1 MLYPITSAFA
11 LSTLLAGCNFASQ
24 EDVPNSST
32 PRSVKLIH
40 VDQLSSSQQRRFPGK
55 LYASQQADLAFRIS
69 GELIQL
75 DLVEGQYVA
84 QGDILAELDKRDA
97 INALLN
103 AKANFELAQV
113 DFKRKQ
119 TLLNRR
125 LISASDVD
133 SARAVLKS
141 AEASLRANQD
151 QLAYTTLYAPFS
163 GVIGKVHTDNYQMI
177 PSNQTIITLQNID
190 TFDLKIQLPE
200 SVLLDLK
207 NSMNLEDINAFAQ
220 FDSFVKGQRFLLN
233 YKEHSY
239 LAAEGTQT
247 YEMTFTLTAPE
258 LTHLLPGMSTTV
270 SIDMIAATSHRTS
283 ISLLPLSA
291 LVRTSQD
298 FSDKGEHAASVWVY
312 QPETQTLKLTPVLLG
327 NLHAEGIEVLSG
339 LEVGDQV
346 VANGVNSLTDKEL
359 IKPLIWARGV

>member
-1 MLYPITSAFA
+1 
-11 LSTLLAGCNFASQ
+11 
-24 EDVPNSST
+24 
-32 PRSVKLIH
+32 
-40 VDQLSSSQQRRFPGK
+40 
-55 LYASQQADLAFRIS
+55 
-69 GELIQL
+69 
-75 DLVEGQYVA
+75 
-84 QGDILAELDKRDA
+84 
-97 INALLN
+97 
-103 AKANFELAQV
+103 
-113 DFKRKQ
+113 
-119 TLLNRR
+119 
-125 LISASDVD
+125 
-133 SARAVLKS
+133 
-141 AEASLRANQD
+141 
-151 QLAYTTLYAPFS
+151 FS

-291 LVRTSQD
+291 LVRT
-298 FSDKGEHAASVWVY
+298 
-312 QPETQTLKLTPVLLG
+312 
-327 NLHAEGIEVLSG
+327 
-339 LEVGDQV
+339 
-346 VANGVNSLTDKEL
+346 
-359 IKPLIWARGV
+359 

>member
-1 MLYPITSAFA
+1 MLKFMLYPITSAFA

-207 NSMNLEDINAFAQ
+207 NSMNLED
-220 FDSFVKGQRFLLN
+220 
-233 YKEHSY
+233 
-239 LAAEGTQT
+239 
-247 YEMTFTLTAPE
+247 
-258 LTHLLPGMSTTV
+258 
-270 SIDMIAATSHRTS
+270 
-283 ISLLPLSA
+283 
-291 LVRTSQD
+291 
-298 FSDKGEHAASVWVY
+298 
-312 QPETQTLKLTPVLLG
+312 
-327 NLHAEGIEVLSG
+327 
-339 LEVGDQV
+339 
-346 VANGVNSLTDKEL
+346 
-359 IKPLIWARGV
+359 

>member
-1 MLYPITSAFA
+1 
-11 LSTLLAGCNFASQ
+11 
-24 EDVPNSST
+24 

-133 SARAVLKS
+133 SAR
-141 AEASLRANQD
+141 
-151 QLAYTTLYAPFS
+151 
-163 GVIGKVHTDNYQMI
+163 
-177 PSNQTIITLQNID
+177 
-190 TFDLKIQLPE
+190 
-200 SVLLDLK
+200 
-207 NSMNLEDINAFAQ
+207 
-220 FDSFVKGQRFLLN
+220 
-233 YKEHSY
+233 
-239 LAAEGTQT
+239 
-247 YEMTFTLTAPE
+247 
-258 LTHLLPGMSTTV
+258 
-270 SIDMIAATSHRTS
+270 
-283 ISLLPLSA
+283 
-291 LVRTSQD
+291 
-298 FSDKGEHAASVWVY
+298 
-312 QPETQTLKLTPVLLG
+312 
-327 NLHAEGIEVLSG
+327 
-339 LEVGDQV
+339 
-346 VANGVNSLTDKEL
+346 
-359 IKPLIWARGV
+359 